1 MSLRWRFALTRKVV
15 DRYEM
20 ICREDL
26 RGGGPRRSPPRRKLD
41 LTGDP
46 FSLGDANQHPHHP
59 LREDEVAVDYRDRR
73 PLPQDG

>member
-26 RGGGPRRSPPRRKLD
+26 RGGARVGPPARRKLD
-41 LTGDP
+41 LAGDP
-46 FSLGDANQHPHHP
+46 FSLGDANQYPHHP
-59 LREDEVAVDYRDRR
+59 LRDDEVAIGHRDRR
-73 PLPQDG
+73 PLPLDG